1 VSPAPMPPGGAFATF
16 AASDGAELR
25 YALWPREGARGTVT
39 LQGGFTEF
47 IEKHFE
53 SVQDLLDRGFAVA
66 AMDWRSQGLS
76 QRRLTNSNKIHAT
89 SFRRYAD
96 DLHEFQ
102 DRIVTPALPGPYL
115 ILAHSMGG
123 HITLR
128 YLHNRPPSIAGAV
141 LSAPMIDIALP
152 ARLRWAIAAVVN
164 GAVSLGFDEAY
175 APGARDYGPWKQ
187 EFEGNALT
195 SDPVRFADAHYWIAR
210 NARLASGG
218 GTYGWLKAALR
229 SVKLFDDRAYLDL
242 FRTPICI
249 VQAGDDKVVSNA
261 AQDRFAERVPCCEL
275 HRVEGARHELLKER
289 DALRDQFW
297 AIFDEFAAR
306 HI

>member
-1 VSPAPMPPGGAFATF
+1 MPPGGAFGTF

-25 YALWPREGARGTVT
+25 YALWPGDGARGTVI

-53 SVQDLLDRGFAVA
+53 SVADLLARGFAVA
-66 AMDWRSQGLS
+66 SMDWRSQGLS
-76 QRRLTNSNKIHAT
+76 HRFLANPQKIHAT

-96 DLHEFQ
+96 DLAEFQ
-102 DRIVTPALPGPYL
+102 DRIVAPVLPGPYV

-128 YLHNRPPSIAGAV
+128 YLHNRPPAIACAV
-141 LSAPMIDIALP
+141 LSAPMVDIALP
-152 ARLRWAIAAVVN
+152 AKLRWLIAAIVG
-164 GAVSLGFDEAY
+164 GAVSLGAGEAY
-175 APGARDYGPWKQ
+175 APGNRDYGAWKQ
-187 EFEGNALT
+187 KFEGNTLT
-195 SDPVRFADAHYWIAR
+195 SDPVRFQHAHSWIAE
-210 NARLASGG
+210 NGRLASGG

-229 SVKLFDDRAYLDL
+229 SVRLFDDRAYLDL

-261 AQDRFAERVPCCEL
+261 AQDRFAGRVPCCEL
-275 HRVEGARHELLKER
+275 HRIDGARHELLKER

-297 AIFDEFAAR
+297 DIFDGFTAR

>member
-1 VSPAPMPPGGAFATF
+1 MPPGGAFVTF

-25 YALWPREGARGTVT
+25 YALWPRESARGTVT
-39 LQGGFTEF
+39 LLGGFTEF

-53 SVQDLLDRGFAVA
+53 TVQDLLDRGFAVA

-76 QRRLTNSNKIHAT
+76 QRSVSNPQKIHAT

-96 DLHEFQ
+96 DLQELQ
-102 DRIVTPALPGPYL
+102 ERIVGLALPGPYF

-123 HITLR
+123 HIALR
-128 YLHNRPPSIAGAV
+128 YLHNRPPAIRGTV
-141 LSAPMIDIALP
+141 LSSPMIDIALP
-152 ARLRWAIAAVVN
+152 ARLRWAIGAIVN

-187 EFEGNALT
+187 QFEGNTLT

-210 NARLASGG
+210 NPALASGG

-229 SVKLFDDRAYLDL
+229 SIRLFEDRAYLDL
-242 FRTPICI
+242 FRSPICL
-249 VQAGDDKVVSNA
+249 VQAGADKVVSNT
-261 AQDRFAERVPCCEL
+261 AQDRFAERVPACEL
-275 HRVEGARHELLKER
+275 HRIEGARHELLKER
-289 DALRDQFW
+289 DALRNQFW
-297 AIFDEFAAR
+297 VIFDAFVSKLL
-306 HI
+306 

>member
-1 VSPAPMPPGGAFATF
+1 MPPGGTF
-16 AASDGAELR
+16 GTFRASDGGELR
-25 YALWPREGARGTVT
+25 HALWQRDGARGTVI

-53 SVQDLLDRGFAVA
+53 SVENLLDRKFAVA
-66 AMDWRSQGLS
+66 SMDWRSQGLS
-76 QRRLTNSNKIHAT
+76 QRSVANPQKIHAV

-96 DLHEFQ
+96 DLAEFQ
-102 DRIVTPALPGPYL
+102 DKVVAPALPGPYL

-123 HITLR
+123 HIALR
-128 YLHNRPPSIAGAV
+128 YLHNRPPAIAGAV
-141 LSAPMIDIALP
+141 LSSPMLDIALP
-152 ARLRWAIAAVVN
+152 AKLRWLIAAIVN
-164 GAVSLGFDEAY
+164 SAVSLGLAEAY
-175 APGARDYGPWKQ
+175 VPGAKDYGPWKQ
-187 EFEGNALT
+187 KFEGNALT
-195 SDPVRFADAHYWIAR
+195 SDPVRFEDAHSWIAQ
-210 NARLASGG
+210 NLRLASGG

-229 SVKLFDDRAYLDL
+229 SIRLFEDRAYLDL

-261 AQDRFAERVPCCEL
+261 AQDRFAARVSCCEI
-275 HRVEGARHELLKER
+275 HRIDGARHELLKER

-297 AIFDEFAAR
+297 AIFDAFIAR

>member
-1 VSPAPMPPGGAFATF
+1 MSPAPMPSGGAFASF
-16 AASDGAELR
+16 AAGDGAELR
-25 YALWPREGARGTVT
+25 YALWPRDGARGTVT

-53 SVQDLLDRGFAVA
+53 SVQDLLGRGFAVA

-76 QRRLTNSNKIHAT
+76 QRSVANPQKIHVT

-96 DLHEFQ
+96 DLQEFQ
-102 DRIVTPALPGPYL
+102 DRIVAPALPGPYL

-141 LSAPMIDIALP
+141 LSAPMVDIHLP
-152 ARLRWAIAAVVN
+152 AKLRWLIAGMVN

-175 APGARDYGPWKQ
+175 APGAKDYGPWKQ
-187 EFEGNALT
+187 EFKGNKLT
-195 SDPVRFADAHYWIAR
+195 SDPVRFMDAHYWIAR
-210 NARLASGG
+210 NRMLASGG

-229 SVKLFDDRAYLDL
+229 SAALFNDRAYVDL
-242 FRTPICI
+242 FRTPICL
-249 VQAGDDKVVSNA
+249 VQAGGDGIVSNA
-261 AQDRFAERVPCCEL
+261 AQERFAERVPSCEL
-275 HRVEGARHELLKER
+275 HRIDGARHELLKER
-289 DALRDQFW
+289 DELRDRFW
-297 AIFDEFAAR
+297 GFFDDFVAGLL
-306 HI
+306 

>member
-1 VSPAPMPPGGAFATF
+1 MNPLDMPPGGAFGTF

-25 YALWPREGARGTVT
+25 YALWRRDGARGTVT
-39 LQGGFTEF
+39 VLGGFTEF
-47 IEKHFE
+47 IEKHYE
-53 SVQDLLDRGFAVA
+53 SVADLLGRGFAVA

-76 QRRLTNSNKIHAT
+76 QRTLANPQKIHAT

-96 DLHEFQ
+96 DLQEFQ
-102 DRIVTPALPGPYL
+102 DRIVAPELPGPYL

-141 LSAPMIDIALP
+141 LSAPMLDIALP
-152 ARLRWAIAAVVN
+152 TKLRWAVAAIVN

-187 EFEGNALT
+187 KFEGNNLT
-195 SDPVRFADAHYWIAR
+195 SDPVRFKDAQSWIAR
-210 NARLASGG
+210 NAMLASGG
-218 GTYGWLKAALR
+218 GTYGWLKAAMR
-229 SVKLFDDRAYLDL
+229 SIRLFEDRAYLDL
-242 FRTPICI
+242 FRTPICL
-249 VQAGDDKVVSNA
+249 VQAGDDKIVSNA

-275 HRVEGARHELLKER
+275 HRVDGARHELLKER
-289 DALRDQFW
+289 DALRNQFW
-297 AIFDEFAAR
+297 AHFDAFD
-306 HI
+306 